1 MPHKE
6 NYIDNKRKKG
16 ADKKR
21 EKTDKNGKYN
31 RQKIE
36 SKVGMVEPDIFVP
49 SIVGKSSK
57 KKGVVLLE
65 E

>member
-6 NYIDNKRKKG
+6 NRLDNKRKKG
-16 ADKKR
+16 DDKKK

-36 SKVGMVEPDIFVP
+36 SKVGMVEPEVFVP
-49 SIVGKSSK
+49 SIAGKPSK
-57 KKGVVLLE
+57 KTGHPLIE
-65 E
+65 D

>member
-6 NYIDNKRKKG
+6 NRLDNKRKKG
-16 ADKKR
+16 DDKKR

-36 SKVGMVEPDIFVP
+36 SKVGMVEPEVYWTCF
-49 SIVGKSSK
+49 
-57 KKGVVLLE
+57 
-65 E
+65 

>member
-6 NYIDNKRKKG
+6 NYIDTKRKKG
-16 ADKKR
+16 PDKKR

-49 SIVGKSSK
+49 SMVGKARK
-57 KKGVVLLE
+57 KKGVILLE

>member
-49 SIVGKSSK
+49 SMVGKTSK
-57 KKGVVLLE
+57 KKALFY
-65 E
+65 